1 MKNSKK
7 TILIIDDVDE
17 MREMLTTLIDGLSG
31 YRVSAACGNCAEAR
45 VEAMRRRP
53 ALILLDEILPGE
65 SSFDL
70 LQEFVADGIPVV
82 LMTGVENPTHGVPA
96 GAALRVEK
104 PGWKSLDQD
113 AKRLEAVFD
122 RVLASIGLTP

>member
-1 MKNSKK
+1 MKDSKISSK
-7 TILIIDDVDE
+7 RTVLIIDDVDE
-17 MREMLTTLIDGLSG
+17 MREMLTTLVDGLSN

-53 ALILLDEILPGE
+53 SLVLMDEILPGE

-70 LQEFVADGIPVV
+70 LQEFVADGLPVI
-82 LMTGVENPTHGVPA
+82 LMTGVENPTHEVPA

-104 PGWKSLDQD
+104 PGWKSLDVD
-113 AKRLEAVFD
+113 AGRLEAVFNQ
-122 RVLASIGLTP
+122 VLGLS

>member
-1 MKNSKK
+1 MKGSKK

-31 YRVSAACGNCAEAR
+31 YRVSASCGNCAEAR
-45 VEAMRRRP
+45 IEAMRRRP
-53 ALILLDEILPGE
+53 SLILLDEILPGE

-70 LQEFVADGIPVV
+70 LQEFVADGIPVI
-82 LMTGVENPTHGVPA
+82 LMTGVENPTHEVSA

-104 PGWKSLDQD
+104 PSWDQLDQD
-113 AKRLEAVFD
+113 AGRLEAVFD
-122 RVLASIGLTP
+122 QVLG